1 MGGGRAAG
9 GGRRGGGQRRAGR
22 GRGAAP
28 ARRSTWPRPARRT
41 CSALGAPR
49 RPVGSALR
57 AAADRASSA
66 SAAALPRATR
76 RRRERR
82 AGLGLRRS
90 RASRGAGRWRWHLVN
105 LEGAN
110 WAFKGELVIAAER
123 PHHWRVSKRVQSS
136 ADGCGPSWCGHQW
149 RGFRLFQKWKPPL
162 MLCRESREH
171 PLPPCASRR
180 LAAGYCPSSV
190 LGRQA
195 GSLLEGLRAL
205 TVWEK
210 LAQKCRLQSSGRDHI
225 PRT

>member
-76 RRRERR
+76 RRRKGAPGSGCGGARERP
-82 AGLGLRRS
+82 AGLADGD
-90 RASRGAGRWRWHLVN
+90 GHLVN
-105 LEGAN
+105 LEGTN
-110 WAFKGELVIAAER
+110 WAFKGESVIAAER

-136 ADGCGPSWCGHQW
+136 TIPQLMGVGP
-149 RGFRLFQKWKPPL
+149 RG
-162 MLCRESREH
+162 
-171 PLPPCASRR
+171 
-180 LAAGYCPSSV
+180 AATSGEISGYCRNGSLPSCSV
-190 LGRQA
+190 GRAGSIRCHLVPLGGWRLGTARARCWAGRQA
-195 GSLLEGLRAL
+195 RSL
-205 TVWEK
+205 K
-210 LAQKCRLQSSGRDHI
+210 D
-225 PRT
+225 